1 MDTSNSEWERFE
13 ELLPWYVNHSLSGEE
28 RDWVVDYIARN
39 PEARKVCDNEQEWF
53 TLLQEGLFPFPVEEN
68 FQKLMAGLEVES
80 RQRTPPVSWWSRL
93 RAWLVPAD
101 TGRMFGFSGS
111 RAALAMA
118 CTVILAQAVVIGS
131 LWWGRP
137 SPDSERLTTGDVPL
151 VHGRGVCVERACAQ
165 IAFRPK
171 VTERELRLLLYE
183 TGADIVEGP
192 TQFGEYTIAVPLSSA
207 NEVFASL
214 RSHAIVDS
222 VTLVTP
228 TR

>member
-101 TGRMFGFSGS
+101 TGLRLAIEIVVE
-111 RAALAMA
+111 RPAQAAPGGDDG
-118 CTVILAQAVVIGS
+118 LAQRIA
-131 LWWGRP
+131 
-137 SPDSERLTTGDVPL
+137 
-151 VHGRGVCVERACAQ
+151 
-165 IAFRPK
+165 AFR
-171 VTERELRLLLYE
+171 
-183 TGADIVEGP
+183 
-192 TQFGEYTIAVPLSSA
+192 
-207 NEVFASL
+207 
-214 RSHAIVDS
+214 
-222 VTLVTP
+222 
-228 TR
+228 